1 MILSFA
7 QTCSAQCSPLDRLDY
22 GHLLW
27 TTLAEFPG
35 IMITIAM
42 IERLG
47 RRRTMALEFVLV
59 ACGLCVLLRCTGDRT
74 LVTAALFLVRGA
86 ASGVFQALY
95 VYTPEVYP
103 TILRSVGLGACS
115 GMARTGAVLTP
126 YVAQVLMKASL
137 GAAVGV
143 YVVAALG
150 AAIVCFF
157 LPVETKGRELRDH
170 HNMHQEAA
178 RR

>member
-1 MILSFA
+1 MSFT

-86 ASGVFQALY
+86 ASGVFQAAY
-95 VYTPEVYP
+95 VYTPEVRWGRLSISTP
-103 TILRSVGLGACS
+103 ETSFLSCMDCKIGLVWPWHPGCS
-115 GMARTGAVLTP
+115 C
-126 YVAQVLMKASL
+126 K
-137 GAAVGV
+137 
-143 YVVAALG
+143 
-150 AAIVCFF
+150 
-157 LPVETKGRELRDH
+157 
-170 HNMHQEAA
+170 
-178 RR
+178 